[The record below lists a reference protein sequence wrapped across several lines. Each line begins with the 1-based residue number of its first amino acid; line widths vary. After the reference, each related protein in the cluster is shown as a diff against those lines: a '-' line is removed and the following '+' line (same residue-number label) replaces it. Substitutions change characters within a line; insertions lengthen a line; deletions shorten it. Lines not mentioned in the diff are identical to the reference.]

1 MTTRRARMSIVTRTV
16 LLTSS
21 VAVIV
26 VVVAVAVSYL
36 LINAAA
42 LQQSRERLSR
52 LTDITAAALDRGG
65 LGMDMGLGPSSLLP
79 KELER
84 TLVAEQITGYILSSD
99 SAPPPGLSD
108 GEMQRLMGG
117 SLISTEGMAAGGLV
131 LVEGR
136 KMSGDSALV
145 LQLPVKVVGGSA
157 QTLLLRFGVA
167 LLLGLLISIPIGY
180 WASRRLTR
188 PLRAARQAANQMASG
203 ARDVLLI
210 EEGPS
215 EIADI
220 SEALNHLNTAL
231 AVSEGR
237 QREFLLSVSHELRTP
252 LTAVKGYGEALA
264 DGVIPPGEVTRTGI
278 TLAAEAARLDRLVTD
293 LLDLARLGAVNFQMT
308 PLDTDLCEVVREAGE
323 VWADRCARDRVQFR
337 CDTPSEP
344 LVAYVDPVR
353 LRQVIDN
360 LAENA
365 LRVSP
370 VGSII
375 VLNIFAD
382 GPFAVLEVRDSGPGL
397 TPEDIAVA
405 FEPGA
410 LYERYRGV
418 RPVGTG
424 LGLALVGRMSVSLG
438 GQALAGQAP
447 EGGARF
453 TVRLPLVG

>member
-26 VVVAVAVSYL
+26 VVVSLSVSYL

-65 LGMDMGLGPSSLLP
+65 LGMDMGLGTSSLLP

-99 SAPPPGLSD
+99 SAAPPGLSD
-108 GEMQRLMGG
+108 GELQRLMGG
-117 SLISTEGMAAGGLV
+117 SFISTEGMTAGGPV

-237 QREFLLSVSHELRTP
+237 QREFLL
-252 LTAVKGYGEALA
+252 
-264 DGVIPPGEVTRTGI
+264 
-278 TLAAEAARLDRLVTD
+278 
-293 LLDLARLGAVNFQMT
+293 
-308 PLDTDLCEVVREAGE
+308 
-323 VWADRCARDRVQFR
+323 
-337 CDTPSEP
+337 
-344 LVAYVDPVR
+344 
-353 LRQVIDN
+353 
-360 LAENA
+360 
-365 LRVSP
+365 
-370 VGSII
+370 
-375 VLNIFAD
+375 
-382 GPFAVLEVRDSGPGL
+382 
-397 TPEDIAVA
+397 
-405 FEPGA
+405 
-410 LYERYRGV
+410 
-418 RPVGTG
+418 
-424 LGLALVGRMSVSLG
+424 
-438 GQALAGQAP
+438 
-447 EGGARF
+447 
-453 TVRLPLVG
+453 